1 MSSDL
6 LRIPSGCNSFIEFC
20 NKMKQSEEKNAYL
33 LDGFRKHQNRIEMG
47 KSMSPAGEYENKE
60 QAGLADQSNVYAGIK
75 KSLARGYK
83 KVPGLVI
90 RPGTW

>member
-1 MSSDL
+1 MQFLYRILQQDEAIRGKECVSARWLQKTSESD
-6 LRIPSGCNSFIEFC
+6 RDRE
-20 NKMKQSEEKNAYL
+20 
-33 LDGFRKHQNRIEMG
+33 
-47 KSMSPAGEYENKE
+47 SMSPAGEYENKE